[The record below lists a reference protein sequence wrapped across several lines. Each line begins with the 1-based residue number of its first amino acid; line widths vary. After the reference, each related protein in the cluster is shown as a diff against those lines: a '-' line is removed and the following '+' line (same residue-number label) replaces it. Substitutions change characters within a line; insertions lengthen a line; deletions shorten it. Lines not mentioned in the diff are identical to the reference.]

1 MCITVKYRENHC
13 GKNERTC
20 MEYINLLYFCFTENR
35 RRDGLSHCLPKA
47 DRVSNP
53 IDFYR
58 EPENIWVCPLFFQMT
73 TFVEQRHTNQKL
85 FQYKIIECNNL
96 FSNQPLIVTTIFRIR
111 QKLQFPRQETRVS
124 KAGHYSFYVRIL
136 SFPRRDTTNSPQSN
150 PNYPIA
156 LHQGIKAFSLI
167 I

>member
-111 QKLQFPRQETRVS
+111 QGIVVSCIRNYSFHGRKREFPRQ
-124 KAGHYSFYVRIL
+124 
-136 SFPRRDTTNSPQSN
+136 DTTVST
-150 PNYPIA
+150 
-156 LHQGIKAFSLI
+156 
-167 I
+167 